1 MAQRSRPILSLTQLP
16 PIPTAL
22 GLAAIGLS
30 LSMVAPQN
38 VLAAYFAILLCL
50 LITIGLSTLYSLRAN
65 ESQPRIL
72 KTLLDLSRDQELAT
86 IHTALAEAL
95 ERVAN
100 QKDPIFRSLAHQRLK
115 SIIEQSALIGAATVE
130 FPSTESWRVVYEELL
145 RSPGLHLYRS
155 VAYIE
160 TPHYWQDGP
169 GQQSTRLNLEL
180 QDARVVSIERI
191 AIIADHLWPEDS
203 LFPVDPI
210 HSWLDEQHRYGIW
223 LRLLRESAVGADTD
237 LLNDFGIYGNRAV
250 GMQLADPAGRTIRF
264 ILSFDF
270 EKLRQ
275 AEAQWSRLAVY
286 SISYQELLDQKH

>member
-16 PIPTAL
+16 PIPTAA

-50 LITIGLSTLYSLRAN
+50 LITIGLSILYSLRAN

-72 KTLLDLSRDQELAT
+72 KTLLELSRDQELAT
-86 IHTALAEAL
+86 IHTAIAEAL

-115 SIIEQSALIGAATVE
+115 SIIEQSALMGAATVE

-155 VAYIE
+155 VSYIE

-180 QDARVVSIERI
+180 HDARAVSIERI
-191 AIIADHLWPEDS
+191 AIIADHLWPDES
-203 LFPVDPI
+203 LFPMEPI
-210 HSWLDEQHRYGIW
+210 HSWLDEQHRHGIW
-223 LRLLRESAVGADTD
+223 LRLLRESAVGADTE

-275 AEAQWSRLAVY
+275 AEDQWSRLAVY
-286 SISYQELLDQKH
+286 SISYKELLDQKH